1 MKKHSLILLLLII
14 STAGVQAQS
23 WLDIFSSDKV
33 NKVTKNISEAV
44 GISSAKNLTGTWSY
58 VGTAVQLKSDN
69 TLQQIGGALATTA
82 LEQKIN
88 EKLETLGIKPNELSF
103 TFDTDSTFSSSL
115 GGKKLE
121 GTYQYDAEK
130 QIINFKYAGFLNLT
144 ANVSQSA
151 NYVSFLYDA
160 DKLLVLLT
168 TLSEMTNNQTIRSIG
183 SLAANYDG
191 VMMGLKLKKQGS

>member
-168 TLSEMTNNQTIRSIG
+168 TLSEMTNNQTVRSIG